1 MKNNSTKKAFT
12 ILTKATL
19 LKIKGGSDDDGII
32 IEDVGGM

>member
-19 LKIKGGSDDDGII
+19 LKIKGGTSDGII